1 MSDKFVIGVKDAQ
14 TAEELQRELAS
25 LGIQIQRYHPKQVI
39 AFGASIK
46 VGPLGADFTPK
57 EFLELLEGL
66 GPAVVNALFNTLE
79 KFCGRVTLLVN
90 GERKDISQEKMHSV
104 FAAFSKGN

>member
-1 MSDKFVIGVKDAQ
+1 MSDQFVIGVKDAQ

-25 LGIQIQRYHPKQVI
+25 LGIQVQRYHQKQVI

-46 VGPLGADFTPK
+46 VGPIGADFTPK

-79 KFCGRVTLLVN
+79 KFYD
-90 GERKDISQEKMHSV
+90 EMYEDWKDSLQELKEDWEDT
-104 FAAFSKGN
+104 K